1 MGIWMALV
9 VAAAVFPP
17 EDGTLP
23 RSLQSGEDGGTIN
36 GVVAARAGVWGGRP
50 LSFEAVRTDNTQ
62 AASKQQAFFST
73 SALAGIELFDHV
85 DLLATYEAEV
95 ASKLTGEMA
104 GAYLGWRE
112 HPKEKYGE
120 GVPDEVLIYAGCLS
134 GHLKVHETDF
144 GSFDRGTGFSGG
156 IALGWDLSPH
166 TTALFFGEY
175 RYIKFRYD
183 EAIIS
188 GQTSLGGSTV
198 WFGLGLTY
206 RF

>member
-9 VAAAVFPP
+9 VAATVFPP
-17 EDGTLP
+17 EDGELP
-23 RSLQSGEDGGTIN
+23 RSLQSNEDRWTVD

-50 LSFEAVRTDNTQ
+50 LSFQAVRTDNTQ
-62 AASKQQAFFST
+62 AASKQEAFFSA
-73 SALAGIELFDHV
+73 SVLAGVEFLGHV
-85 DLLATYEAEV
+85 DLLATYEGEV

-112 HPKEKYGE
+112 HPKEKYGP

-134 GHLKVHETDF
+134 GHVRVHETDF
-144 GSFDRGTGFSGG
+144 GTFDRGTGFSGG

-166 TTALFFGEY
+166 ATAMLYGEY

-183 EAIIS
+183 ETVVS
-188 GQTSLGGSTV
+188 GDTALGGSSG